1 MKVRLKR
8 LRKTLGL
15 TLVELGEKLGVS
27 ITTIS
32 FWENGRNDIPEPIRL
47 LICLLFNVNREW
59 LETGR
64 GEMFIE
70 AKSPAQLDAEV
81 FERVALQMYDS
92 LPDEYKTTIGAVAR
106 EIAGKNATPIEA
118 GRKTVKRGRPP
129 KESR

>member
-8 LRKTLGL
+8 LRKTLGV

-70 AKSPAQLDAEV
+70 AKSPAQLDAEA
-81 FERVALQMYDS
+81 FERVALQIYGS
-92 LPDEYKTTIGAVAR
+92 LPADLQSTVGNVAR
-106 EIAGKNATPIEA
+106 AIADKKSTPIESET
-118 GRKTVKRGRPP
+118 RSPRRGRPP
-129 KESR
+129 KKNG